1 MEKNNESY
9 TITVDVPQSDYMG
22 GRIVAA
28 GNWDTDKGCQQ
39 VTEGADLIQP
49 YDEASNADNNIIF
62 LNPGKYTVTYNASS
76 GDITIV
82 AQ

>member
-1 MEKNNESY
+1 MQVRAEWMAG
-9 TITVDVPQSDYMG
+9 VPAM
-22 GRIVAA
+22 
-28 GNWDTDKGCQQ
+28 
-39 VTEGADLIQP
+39 IQP